1 MSTAGRRPN
10 IVWLVS
16 EDCSPHGAEL
26 GDGLARTPT
35 IDRLAREGVVFE
47 NMFTTYPVCAPA
59 RFAIL
64 TGAPAQRHG
73 AHQMR
78 SRPHLDPSLRTYP
91 EVMREAGYFCTNN
104 PKTDYNCDV
113 DPAAVWDG
121 DGTSGDWRDRPDDR
135 PFLAVFN
142 ANATHEST
150 LWRTEVGPVRPDE
163 VRVPPYLPDT
173 PEIRGD
179 IARYYTAVEET
190 DARFVQILAAL
201 EEDGLTEDTVVL
213 YSSDHGGC
221 APWSK
226 RYCHDQGLRVPLV
239 VWAPPRWQH
248 LLPADPGSR
257 LDEPVTHLDVT
268 TTIITLGGAQVPP
281 TMDGRPLVGR
291 DRDPHAYAFGARDR
305 MDERYDLVRTV
316 RDERYRL
323 LRNYLPHR
331 PAGQHQAFAWQA
343 AGYRSWETE
352 LRAGRLDPVQRRF
365 FEPRPGVE
373 LYDCVADPDH
383 LVDLAA
389 EPEHAERVATM
400 QAALDAWILACGD
413 RGFAPEG
420 SPVDDGPPSAD
431 DYPLPEVLALAT
443 AASDRDPAHVQ
454 RFVDALGDT
463 REVVRFWGAQG
474 LLALGAD
481 AAPALDVVEGTAL
494 HDPSPHVRVPAAE
507 LLARIGNADVSV
519 AVLGELAA
527 PGEHLRLRL
536 QAVNALTYV
545 GEAAHAAREVV
556 GLAATQTD
564 DQYLRNAGRYLAAV
578 LDGSYTPESRVF
590 DRGAP

>member
-1 MSTAGRRPN
+1 MPDAPDRPN

-16 EDCSPHGAEL
+16 EDCSPHGREL

-35 IDRLAREGVVFE
+35 IDRLAHEGVVFE

-64 TGAPAQRHG
+64 TGAPAQSHG
-73 AHQMR
+73 SHQMR
-78 SRPHLDPSLRTYP
+78 SVPHLDRSLRTYP
-91 EVMREAGYFCTNN
+91 EVMRAAGYFCTNN

-113 DPAAVWDG
+113 DPAVIWDG

-150 LWRTEVGPVRPDE
+150 LWRTEIGPVDPSA

-173 PEIRGD
+173 PEVRGD
-179 IARYYTAVEET
+179 IARYYTAVEQT
-190 DARFVQILAAL
+190 DARFAEIMGAL
-201 EEDGLTEDTVVL
+201 SADGLADDTVVL

-221 APWSK
+221 APWTK

-239 VWAPPRWQH
+239 MWAPPRWQH
-248 LLPADPGSR
+248 LLPAEPGTR
-257 LDEPVTHLDVT
+257 LTEPVTHLDVT
-268 TTIITLGGAQVPP
+268 PTIVTLGGAPAP
-281 TMDGRPLVGR
+281 ATMRGRALVGR
-291 DRDPHAYAFGARDR
+291 SRTAHQYAFGARDR

-331 PAGQHQAFAWQA
+331 PSGQHQAFAWQA

-373 LYDCVADPDH
+373 LYDCVEDPDH
-383 LVDLAA
+383 LVDLAGD
-389 EPEHAERVATM
+389 PEHAERVATM
-400 QAALDAWILACGD
+400 QAALDEWVLDCRD
-413 RGFAPEG
+413 RGFVPEG
-420 SPVDDGPPSAD
+420 SPLADGALGAD
-431 DYPLPEVLALAT
+431 VYPLAEVLALAT
-443 AASDRDPAHVQ
+443 ACSDQDPAHLS
-454 RFVDALGDT
+454 RFVAALEDD
-463 REVVRFWGAQG
+463 REVVRFWAAQG
-474 LLALGAD
+474 MLALGVD
-481 AAPALDVVEGTAL
+481 AAPALGVLGRTVLD
-494 HDPSPHVRVPAAE
+494 DPSPHVRVPAAE
-507 LLARIGNADVSV
+507 LLARIGNPDVAV

-527 PGEHLRLRL
+527 PGEHPRVRL

-545 GEAAHAAREVV
+545 GEVAMAALDVV
-556 GLAATQTD
+556 DLAATQTED
-564 DQYLRNAGRYLAAV
+564 RYLRNAGRYLAAV
-578 LDGSYTPESRVF
+578 LRGTYTPETAVF
-590 DRGAP
+590 DRAS